1 VSADDVVEVARAVI
15 AVQRD
20 FGDRAD
26 RRHARLKYLL
36 ADRGIDWFRAV
47 VGSRLSFP
55 LGPPRQLHWDSAED
69 HLGWHEQGNGL
80 HCYGLFVENGRIKDT
95 DETGLRS
102 ALREIVET
110 LRAQIRLTPQQNVLI
125 ANMSTEAR
133 PVVTEILTRWKVTLS
148 EVRAQRDARLDGV
161 SRVADV
167 RACRC
172 GVRARDAGA
181 DP

>member
-1 VSADDVVEVARAVI
+1 
-15 AVQRD
+15 
-20 FGDRAD
+20 
-26 RRHARLKYLL
+26 
-36 ADRGIDWFRAV
+36 
-47 VGSRLSFP
+47 
-55 LGPPRQLHWDSAED
+55 
-69 HLGWHEQGNGL
+69 
-80 HCYGLFVENGRIKDT
+80 
-95 DETGLRS
+95 
-102 ALREIVET
+102 VET